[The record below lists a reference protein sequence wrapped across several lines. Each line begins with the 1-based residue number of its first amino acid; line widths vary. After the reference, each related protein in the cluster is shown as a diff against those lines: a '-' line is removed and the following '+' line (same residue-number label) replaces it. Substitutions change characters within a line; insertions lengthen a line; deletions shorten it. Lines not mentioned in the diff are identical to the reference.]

1 MNSETTEVD
10 YLQELATRHDEV
22 MDKLDELEAKI
33 ASVLDEYLGKVETSA
48 KEMEQEIDAI
58 AEESGVQL

>member
-22 MDKLDELEAKI
+22 FNKLDELEAKI
-33 ASVLDEYLGKVETSA
+33 ASVLEEYLGNVEASV
-48 KEMEQEIDAI
+48 KEMEREIDEI
-58 AEESGVQL
+58 AEESDV